1 MRDLDT
7 SIYSLIFAGSMM
19 GIIHGI
25 TVWLTTDI
33 NSRTASFLATG
44 NVYAAMY
51 ISLAFVDG
59 IGILITLSAIWWYPK
74 IERMII
80 SHAERKE

>member
-1 MRDLDT
+1 MRELDT
-7 SIYSLIFAGSMM
+7 HPISLIFAGSLM
-19 GIIHGI
+19 GVIHGI
-25 TVWLTTDI
+25 TVWLMTDI

-59 IGILITLSAIWWYPK
+59 IGILIILSAIWWYPR

-80 SHAERKE
+80 SHAERKG